1 MNKYI
6 IHVTSADNL
15 GLAFLQDV
23 VKIANLG
30 ATLQEGT
37 LPSLRFPQ
45 IASFVLEAEQPP
57 ETKASVRVYDFDSK
71 QEIVNVP
78 LAVAASFSME
88 ELDEGEP
95 ETKGEVVDTPEGFVA
110 LSKEAL
116 DALEFDTEFRAEVA
130 KVGVK
135 GRSRDKM
142 TKEYL
147 AKTAK

>member
-6 IHVTSADNL
+6 VHVTSADNL

-23 VKIANLG
+23 VAIANLG
-30 ATLQEGT
+30 GTLQEGT

-57 ETKASVRVYDFDSK
+57 HTKASVRVYEYDSK
-71 QEIVNVP
+71 QEVFNVP
-78 LAVAASFSME
+78 LAVAASFSM
-88 ELDEGEP
+88 DSGVSEGEVINPAPAP
-95 ETKGEVVDTPEGFVA
+95 EM

-116 DALEFDTEFRAEVA
+116 EALPFEPEFRDECA
-130 KVGVK
+130 KHGIK

-147 AKTAK
+147 AKSEK